1 MRKAEGLR
9 RAAATATAVVL
20 VLEALTIAFVNWILG
35 LSVRHQKMSMGGLS
49 TDAMATGSW
58 VGGGLFALFLVGC
71 AVLTARIALRDRMT
85 GRVGRIVLIVCAVVH
100 GVVGALVVGL
110 VGWVAFVVVMVVL
123 ALLVGTLVMYAPED
137 RDRAGAAPAPTR
149 EPEGP
154 ASGPEQAPPA
164 TA

>member
-1 MRKAEGLR
+1 MRNAEGLR
-9 RAAATATAVVL
+9 RTAAAATAVVL

-35 LSVRHQKMSMGGLS
+35 LSVRHQKMSMGGLGS
-49 TDAMATGSW
+49 DSMAIGSW
-58 VGGGLFALFLVGC
+58 AGGGLLALFLVVC
-71 AVLTARIALRDRMT
+71 AALTARIAIRDRMS
-85 GRVGRIVLIVCAVVH
+85 GRAGRIALIVCAVVH

-110 VGWVAFVVVMVVL
+110 VGWVAFVLMMVIL

-137 RDRAGAAPAPTR
+137 RDRAGAVPAPAR

-154 ASGPEQAPPA
+154 PPGPGQAPPA